1 MKILKNISI
10 NTKKPIDTVISVFL
24 KYYEK
29 TVDYQQA
36 LVLTH
41 REYIKEKTER
51 DLFDI

>member
-24 KYYEK
+24 KYHEK

-36 LVLTH
+36 LILTH
-41 REYIKEKTER
+41 GEYVKEKIGR